1 GAVRGYKNHRPER
14 PRPHR
19 KGSGLRRCAGCTTES
34 RQRLRQRFP
43 QPAQPAVR
51 PQAGHEIAGA
61 DRQQVPQG
69 PDLAAALPRQ
79 PGRRCRRLV
88 PPGQGR
94 LQGHRQGRGRA
105 RCQGSHR
112 GKIRHRGRRRH
123 RRGSGQGCRQ
133 AESER
138 RSEQETGR
146 RPEETV
152 QVTPKQFQRAVLGWY
167 DQHGRKDLPWQQ
179 QITPYRVWVS
189 EIMLQQT
196 QVSTVIPYF
205 ERFMHRFPDVQALA
219 RAPVDDVLHHWTG
232 LGYYARAR
240 NLHKAAQKVA
250 QEFAGEFPAD
260 IDALTSLPGVG
271 RSTAGAIASLAMNLR
286 APILDG
292 NVKRVLARF
301 YAIDGYPGERAVEQQ
316 LWHHAENL
324 TPHTRLREY
333 TQVMMDLG
341 ATLCTRS
348 KPRCDDCPLQ
358 KSCRAFADN
367 SMHLYPGRKAKK
379 ALPTR
384 RTWMLLLEDAEGRVL
399 LEQRPPAGL
408 WGG

>member
-1 GAVRGYKNHRPER
+1 M
-14 PRPHR
+14 
-19 KGSGLRRCAGCTTES
+19 
-34 RQRLRQRFP
+34 
-43 QPAQPAVR
+43 
-51 PQAGHEIAGA
+51 
-61 DRQQVPQG
+61 
-69 PDLAAALPRQ
+69 
-79 PGRRCRRLV
+79 
-88 PPGQGR
+88 
-94 LQGHRQGRGRA
+94 
-105 RCQGSHR
+105 
-112 GKIRHRGRRRH
+112 
-123 RRGSGQGCRQ
+123 
-133 AESER
+133 
-138 RSEQETGR
+138 
-146 RPEETV
+146 
-152 QVTPKQFQRAVLGWY
+152 TPKQFQRAVLGWY
-167 DQHGRKDLPWQQ
+167 DRHGRKDLPWQQ

-240 NLHKAAQKVA
+240 NLHKAAQKVV

-324 TPHTRLREY
+324 TPHTRLRDY

-367 SMHLYPGRKAKK
+367 GMHLYPGRKAKK

-408 WGG
+408 WGGLWCPPQSDDDDQDNALRTLLRERGLRRRKVEALAPFRHTFSHFHLDIQPLRVRVTPSANAVADDSRRWIHPHTPGRLGLAAPVKALLQRLADD